1 MSKVYGYCRV
11 AFANEEEMEQQVK
24 LVGDYCR
31 DHGLTVDKYFCDNG
45 ASGLSLNRMRLNEL
59 LKVLQDGDTVV
70 VKDLSRLSRSH
81 SQCISFLEQMKDL
94 DVTLT
99 IIH

>member
-11 AFANEEEMEQQVK
+11 AFADEEEMAEQVR

-31 DHGLTVDKYFCDNG
+31 DHDLTVDKYFCDNG
-45 ASGLSLNRMRLNEL
+45 ASGLSLNRRSLNEL

-70 VKDLSRLSRSH
+70 VKDIARLSRSY

>member
-11 AFANEEEMEQQVK
+11 AFADDEEMAEQVR

-31 DHGLTVDKYFCDNG
+31 NNGLTVDKYFCDNG
-45 ASGLSLNRMRLNEL
+45 VSGLTLDRKGLNEL

-70 VKDLSRLSRSH
+70 VKDIARLSRSY
-81 SQCISFLEQMKDL
+81 SQCISFLEQMENL
-94 DVTLT
+94 DIELK
-99 IIH
+99 IIN